1 MKVELLHFTPIG
13 IAVNAI
19 RTCYNSCDKS
29 DDLGERDIKLIKS
42 IIANNH
48 LSTVEH
54 ICFSFKISG
63 ISRALLQQL
72 SRHRLMS
79 LSVRSTRYCLRGLK
93 SVNQDELKNY
103 LVKINDSIDEYN
115 RFRLAT
121 LQALINEQKFT
132 NDELK
137 YMLPEAFKTE
147 LVLTINAR
155 SLRNLLEL
163 RLSSKAL
170 KEFRELAKEIYK
182 AIPESH
188 KILFDD
194 IVEQNRGETNTKSL

>member
-1 MKVELLHFTPIG
+1 MKVELLHFTPIM

-29 DDLGERDIKLIKS
+29 DELGEKDIKLLQS
-42 IIANNH
+42 IIKNKH
-48 LSTVEH
+48 LSTIEH
-54 ICFSFKISG
+54 ICYNYKISG
-63 ISRALLQQL
+63 ISRALLQEL
-72 SRHRLMS
+72 ARHRIAS
-79 LSVRSTRYCLRGLK
+79 LSVKSTRYCLRELK
-93 SVNQDELKNY
+93 GKNQDELKDY
-103 LVKINDSIDEYN
+103 LVKISDSIDEYN

-121 LQALINEQKFT
+121 MQALINEQNLS

-147 LVLTINAR
+147 LILTINAR

-170 KEFRELAKEIYK
+170 KEFRELAKALYREL
-182 AIPESH
+182 PEPH
-188 KILFDD
+188 RVLFDD
-194 IVEQNRGETNTKSL
+194 IVEQFKN

>member
-1 MKVELLHFTPIG
+1 MRVELLHFTPIM
-13 IAVNAI
+13 IAINAI

-29 DDLGERDIKLIKS
+29 DELGEKDIKLIKS

-48 LSTVEH
+48 TSTIEH
-54 ICFSFKISG
+54 ISYNFKISG

-72 SRHRLMS
+72 GRHRIAS
-79 LSVRSTRYCLRGLK
+79 LSVKSTRYTLRELK
-93 SVNQDELKNY
+93 GKNQDDLKNY
-103 LVKINDSIDEYN
+103 LVKISDTIDEYN

-121 LQALINEQKFT
+121 LQALINEQNLS

-147 LVLTINAR
+147 LILTINAR

-182 AIPESH
+182 TIPEPH
-188 KILFDD
+188 RVLFDD
-194 IVEQNRGETNTKSL
+194 IIEKTKTL

>member
-1 MKVELLHFTPIG
+1 MKVELLHFTPIM

-29 DDLGERDIKLIKS
+29 DDLGEKDIKLIKS

-48 LSTVEH
+48 TSTIEH
-54 ICFSFKISG
+54 ISYNFKISG
-63 ISRALLQQL
+63 ISRACLQEL
-72 SRHRLMS
+72 ARHRLAS
-79 LSVRSTRYCLRGLK
+79 LNVKSTRYTLRELK
-93 SVNQDELKNY
+93 NVNTDELKNY
-103 LVKINDSIDEYN
+103 LVKISDSIDEYN

-121 LQALINEQKFT
+121 MQALMNEQNLS

-137 YMLPEAFKTE
+137 YLLPEAFKTE
-147 LVLTINAR
+147 LMLTINAR

-170 KEFRELAKEIYK
+170 KEFRELAKALYREL
-182 AIPESH
+182 PEPH
-188 KILFDD
+188 RVLFGD
-194 IVEQNRGETNTKSL
+194 IIEKFKKEQR

>member
-1 MKVELLHFTPIG
+1 MKVELLHSTPIE

-29 DDLGERDIKLIKS
+29 DNLGERDIKLIKS

-48 LSTVEH
+48 LSTIEH
-54 ICFSFKISG
+54 IYFSFKISG
-63 ISRALLQQL
+63 ISRALLQEL
-72 SRHRLMS
+72 SRHRLAS
-79 LSVRSTRYCLRGLK
+79 LSVKSTRYTLRELK

-121 LQALINEQKFT
+121 LQALINEQKFS

-182 AIPESH
+182 TIPETH
-188 KILFDD
+188 RILFDD
-194 IVEQNRGETNTKSL
+194 IVEKFSKEQKC

>member
-1 MKVELLHFTPIG
+1 MRVELLHFTPIM

-29 DDLGERDIKLIKS
+29 DDLGEKDIKLIKS

-48 LSTVEH
+48 TSTIEH
-54 ICFSFKISG
+54 ISYNFKISG
-63 ISRALLQQL
+63 ISRACLQEL
-72 SRHRLMS
+72 ARHRLAS
-79 LSVRSTRYCLRGLK
+79 LSVKSTRYTLRELK
-93 SVNQDELKNY
+93 NVNQDDLKNY
-103 LVKINDSIDEYN
+103 LVKISDSIDEYN

-121 LQALINEQKFT
+121 MQALMNEQNLS

-137 YMLPEAFKTE
+137 YLLPEAFKTE
-147 LVLTINAR
+147 LMLTINAR

-170 KEFRELAKEIYK
+170 KEFRELAKALYREL
-182 AIPESH
+182 PEPH
-188 KILFDD
+188 RVLFDD
-194 IVEQNRGETNTKSL
+194 IIEKTRPL

>member
-1 MKVELLHFTPIG
+1 MKVELLHFTPIM

-29 DDLGERDIKLIKS
+29 DDLGEKDIKLLKS

-54 ICFSFKISG
+54 ISYNYKISG

-72 SRHRLMS
+72 SRHRIAS
-79 LSVRSTRYCLRGLK
+79 LSTKSTRYTLRELK
-93 SVNQDELKNY
+93 NVNADDLKNY
-103 LVKINDSIDEYN
+103 LVKISDSIDEYN

-121 LQALINEQKFT
+121 IQALINEQNLS

-147 LVLTINAR
+147 LMLTINAR

-170 KEFRELAKEIYK
+170 KEFRELAKALYREL
-182 AIPESH
+182 PEPH
-188 KILFDD
+188 RILFDD
-194 IVEQNRGETNTKSL
+194 IVEKTKTL

>member
-1 MKVELLHFTPIG
+1 MRVELLHFTPIM

-29 DDLGERDIKLIKS
+29 DELGEKDIKLIKS

-48 LSTVEH
+48 TSTIEH
-54 ICFSFKISG
+54 ISYNFKISG
-63 ISRALLQQL
+63 ISRACLQEL
-72 SRHRLMS
+72 ARHRLAS
-79 LSVRSTRYCLRGLK
+79 LSVKSTRYTLRELK
-93 SVNQDELKNY
+93 NVNTDDLKNY
-103 LVKINDSIDEYN
+103 LVKISDSIDEYN
-115 RFRLAT
+115 KFRLAT
-121 LQALINEQKFT
+121 MQALINEQNLS

-147 LVLTINAR
+147 LMLTINAR

-182 AIPESH
+182 TIPEPH
-188 KILFDD
+188 RVLFDD
-194 IVEQNRGETNTKSL
+194 IVEKFNKEQK

>member
-1 MKVELLHFTPIG
+1 MKVELLHFTPIM

-29 DDLGERDIKLIKS
+29 DDLGEKDIKLIKS

-48 LSTVEH
+48 TSTIEH
-54 ICFSFKISG
+54 ISYNFKISG
-63 ISRALLQQL
+63 ISRALLQEL
-72 SRHRLMS
+72 ARHRLAS
-79 LSVRSTRYCLRGLK
+79 LSVKSTRYTLRELK
-93 SVNQDELKNY
+93 NVNQDELKNY
-103 LVKINDSIDEYN
+103 LVKISDSIDEYN

-121 LQALINEQKFT
+121 MQALMNEQNLS

-137 YMLPEAFKTE
+137 YLLPEAFKTE
-147 LVLTINAR
+147 LMLTINAR

-182 AIPESH
+182 TIPEPH
-188 KILFDD
+188 RVLFDD
-194 IVEQNRGETNTKSL
+194 IVEKFNKEQR

>member
-1 MKVELLHFTPIG
+1 MRVELLHFTPIM
-13 IAVNAI
+13 IAVQAI

-29 DDLGERDIKLIKS
+29 DELGEKDIKLIKS

-48 LSTVEH
+48 TSTIEH
-54 ICFSFKISG
+54 ISYNFKISG
-63 ISRALLQQL
+63 ISRALLQEL
-72 SRHRLMS
+72 ARHRIAS
-79 LSVRSTRYCLRGLK
+79 LSVKSTRYTLRELK
-93 SVNQDELKNY
+93 GKNQDALKDY
-103 LVKINDSIDEYN
+103 LVKISDSIDEYN

-121 LQALINEQKFT
+121 MQALINEQNLT

-137 YMLPEAFKTE
+137 YLLPEAFKTE
-147 LVLTINAR
+147 LMLTINAR

-182 AIPESH
+182 TIPEPH
-188 KILFDD
+188 RVLFDD
-194 IVEQNRGETNTKSL
+194 IVERFKN

>member
-1 MKVELLHFTPIG
+1 MRVELLHFTPIM

-29 DDLGERDIKLIKS
+29 DELGEKDIKLIKS

-63 ISRALLQQL
+63 ISRALLQEL
-72 SRHRLMS
+72 ARHRVAS
-79 LSVRSTRYCLRGLK
+79 LSVRSTRYCLR
-93 SVNQDELKNY
+93 ELKNINADEAKEY
-103 LVKINDSIDEYN
+103 LVKISDEIDEYN
-115 RFRLAT
+115 KLRLMT
-121 LQALINEQKFT
+121 IKELLNKSFS
-132 NDELK
+132 NDEIK
-137 YMLPEAFKTE
+137 YLLPEAFKTE
-147 LVLTINAR
+147 LMLTINAR

-170 KEFRELAKEIYK
+170 KEFRELAKALYSQL
-182 AIPESH
+182 PEPH

-194 IVEQNRGETNTKSL
+194 IVEKLNKEQI

>member
-1 MKVELLHFTPIG
+1 MKVELLHFTPIM
-13 IAVNAI
+13 IAVKAI

-29 DDLGERDIKLIKS
+29 DELGEKDIKLLKS

-54 ICFSFKISG
+54 ISYNFKISG

-72 SRHRLMS
+72 SRHRLSS
-79 LSVRSTRYCLRGLK
+79 LSVKSTRYTLRELK
-93 SVNQDELKNY
+93 NVNHLDLKNY
-103 LVKINDSIDEYN
+103 LVKISDSIDEYN
-115 RFRLAT
+115 KFRLAT
-121 LQALINEQKFT
+121 IQALINEQNLS

-137 YMLPEAFKTE
+137 YLLPEAFKTE
-147 LVLTINAR
+147 LIFTINAR

-170 KEFRELAKEIYK
+170 KEFRELARALYREL
-182 AIPESH
+182 PEPH
-188 KILFDD
+188 RVLFDD
-194 IVEQNRGETNTKSL
+194 IVEKFNKEQR